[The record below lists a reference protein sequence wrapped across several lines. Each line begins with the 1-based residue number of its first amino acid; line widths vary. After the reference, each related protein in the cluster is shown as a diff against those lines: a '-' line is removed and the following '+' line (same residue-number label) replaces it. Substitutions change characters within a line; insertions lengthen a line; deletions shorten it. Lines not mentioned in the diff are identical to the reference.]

1 MESESIWTVH
11 ISVTVDPKGSVVAA
25 NATPLKKLRP
35 SAQHDVCIQWRLK
48 AKSVELQFPRRFVAQ
63 FANKTN

>member
-1 MESESIWTVH
+1 MESESIRTVH

-48 AKSVELQFPRRFVAQ
+48 AKFVELQFPRRFVAQ